1 MRCDPTDERSSTVF
15 FGETIM
21 KFVAFVL
28 VLIAL
33 FGLLVY
39 TNPTLDDYEDFLRYS
54 LIGEAET
61 ARGPTPPSSVSVLLS
76 EQTQR
81 RDYLILSLY
90 RTQIEGKTLRVF
102 GLLRNFFILEAP
114 DYFRAARRG
123 ESAGSVGELQQ
134 NMSEEIAR
142 RDEETRRQAEAD
154 LQAELAQ
161 EMQAR
166 AEEAAKWRP
175 PNPADVYDPQVVATV
190 SRYSGLIKQ
199 RVENSWQIPAGSR
212 SDLACT
218 LRISLADDG
227 RVVDVQI
234 FQSSGDAVFDATAVK
249 AVQTASPLPVP
260 ADPVARARFQAFKFV
275 FRPGG

>member
-1 MRCDPTDERSSTVF
+1 
-15 FGETIM
+15 M

-33 FGLLVY
+33 CGLLVY
-39 TNPTLDDYEDFLRYS
+39 TNPTLDDYGDFLRYS
-54 LIGEAET
+54 LIEEVET
-61 ARGPTPPSSVSVLLS
+61 ARGTAPPPSAVSVLLT

-90 RTQIEGKTLRVF
+90 RTQIEGKTLRAF

-114 DYFRAARRG
+114 AYFREARRG
-123 ESAGSVGELQQ
+123 ESARSVGELQG
-134 NMSEEIAR
+134 NVSGEAARRSEEA
-142 RDEETRRQAEAD
+142 RRQAEAD
-154 LQAELAQ
+154 LQTELEK

-166 AEEAAKWRP
+166 TEDAAKLQP
-175 PNPADVYDPQVVATV
+175 PEPVNANDPRVVAAV

-199 RVENSWQIPAGSR
+199 RVESHWQIPYGSR

-227 RVVDVQI
+227 RVVDVQVA
-234 FQSSGDAVFDATAVK
+234 QSSGDAEFDATAVT

-260 ADPVARARFQAFKFV
+260 ADPAARARFQVFKFV